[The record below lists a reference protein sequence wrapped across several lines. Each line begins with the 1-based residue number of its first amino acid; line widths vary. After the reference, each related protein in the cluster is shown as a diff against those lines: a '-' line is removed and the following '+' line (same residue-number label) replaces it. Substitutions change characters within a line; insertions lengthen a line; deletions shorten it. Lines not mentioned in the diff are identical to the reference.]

1 MKTPERGSFVM
12 WTNQMLKKNAWNSLK
27 GYYWWAC
34 LVTFVASILG
44 GSSGGARFNFNF
56 NYNTIGSGSTYPDSS
71 GGFSDI
77 DGAEVAAFMLI
88 MTIVWIVA
96 MAAAFAISAFLGN
109 VVRVGQCKYFYE
121 ARNGRPDF
129 NNLFANFKGGKYMA
143 TVKTMFYQM
152 LYIFLWSL
160 LFIIP
165 GIIKSYE
172 YFLIPYMLAENP
184 HLSKERAFEISK
196 RTMNGEKGKLFVL
209 GLSFIGWAFLGA
221 LACGVGVYFVMP
233 YMEATMAEFYTC
245 MRAKMLAYGYTT
257 EEELT
262 GNLLNDNYG
271 GFNNFGGNGGYGNNQ
286 MYGNNAYG
294 SNAYGNTNYG
304 GSPYNNGQGNDNNP
318 YNS

>member
-1 MKTPERGSFVM
+1 
-12 WTNQMLKKNAWNSLK
+12 MLKKNAWNSLK

-34 LVTFVASILG
+34 LVTFLASILG
-44 GSSGGARFNFNF
+44 GSSGGVRFNFNF
-56 NYNTIGSGSTYPDSS
+56 NFNTIGSSSYSGSPYEDEFS
-71 GGFSDI
+71 GM
-77 DGAEVAAFMLI
+77 DGAEFAVFMVI
-88 MTIVWIVA
+88 FFIIWIVA
-96 MAAAFAISAFLGN
+96 MCIAFTISAFVGN

-121 ARNGRPDF
+121 ARNGRHDF

-165 GIIKSYE
+165 GIIKAYE

-184 HLSKERAFEISK
+184 HLDRKRAFEISK
-196 RTMNGEKGKLFVL
+196 QTMNGEKGSLFVL
-209 GLSFIGWAFLGA
+209 NLSFIGWSLLGA
-221 LACGVGVYFVMP
+221 LACGVGIYFVMP

-262 GNLLNDNYG
+262 GNLMND
-271 GFNNFGGNGGYGNNQ
+271 NFGGYGGGN
-286 MYGNNAYG
+286 MYGNNMYG
-294 SNAYGNTNYG
+294 SNTYGNTYYG
-304 GSPYNNGQGNDNNP
+304 SDPYNNGQGNGNNP
-318 YNS
+318 YHS

>member
-1 MKTPERGSFVM
+1 SPYPDDFSMDGGKVIAFILIMFVM
-12 WTNQMLKKNAWNSLK
+12 WIIIMA
-27 GYYWWAC
+27 
-34 LVTFVASILG
+34 I
-44 GSSGGARFNFNF
+44 
-56 NYNTIGSGSTYPDSS
+56 
-71 GGFSDI
+71 
-77 DGAEVAAFMLI
+77 AF
-88 MTIVWIVA
+88 T
-96 MAAAFAISAFLGN
+96 ISAFLGN

-121 ARNGRPDF
+121 ARNGRQDF

-165 GIIKSYE
+165 GIIKAYE

-184 HLSKERAFEISK
+184 HLDRKRAFEISK
-196 RTMNGEKGKLFVL
+196 QTMNGEKASLFL
-209 GLSFIGWAFLGA
+209 LNLSFIGWSLLGA

-233 YMEATMAEFYTC
+233 YIEATMAEFYTC

-271 GFNNFGGNGGYGNNQ
+271 GFNNFGGNGGYGSNNMYGSN
-286 MYGNNAYG
+286 MYGN
-294 SNAYGNTNYG
+294 NAYGNTNYG
-304 GSPYNNGQGNDNNP
+304 SNPYNSGQGNDNNP
-318 YNS
+318 YHS